1 MGQAMG
7 VGSLGEAAT
16 SAEISGPEEAEDEAA
31 YEEESIVHHTA
42 SIGDAEVSF
51 SFLVIFFFFSFSNS
65 VRELCLDDWK
75 LGMQKFNSLKL
86 RVQHCTYKPSR
97 TSIFSLT

>member
-1 MGQAMG
+1 MG

-51 SFLVIFFFFSFSNS
+51 SFLVIFFSFFF
-65 VRELCLDDWK
+65 
-75 LGMQKFNSLKL
+75 F
-86 RVQHCTYKPSR
+86 PSQ
-97 TSIFSLT
+97 TVWENYALMTGS